1 MTKKTTPVEVRTS
14 SFLEQ
19 VNSPADL
26 RKLSVEELES
36 LCAELREYLWKTITQ
51 QGGHLAASLGVV
63 ELTVALHYVY
73 DAPKDKII
81 WDVGHQSYVHK
92 ILTGRKKEFSAI
104 RELGGISG
112 FPRRD
117 ESEFDAFGTGHASTS
132 ISAALGMAVARDLRG
147 EAHKVLAVIGDG
159 GMTGGLAFE
168 GLNNAGASG
177 RDITVILNDNRMSI
191 SPNVGAIAKVLA
203 RMETNPLLGRV
214 KDEIWNLLGKLP
226 KGASQARELAGRI
239 EGSLKNLLVAGA
251 IFEDLGFQYFGPF
264 DGHNVGHLIEVLQK
278 IQTHRH
284 PVLVHVITQ
293 KGKGFDL
300 SEKDPTKYH
309 GVAVAS
315 SKINDNGAPP
325 PHSYTEIFSKS
336 ILAEA
341 EQNPKIIAITAAMA
355 EGTGLVSFAKRFPER
370 FFDVG
375 IAEGHA
381 VTFAAGLAAE
391 GLRPVCAIY
400 STFLQRAF
408 DSIVHDVALQK
419 LPVVFAVDRAGIV
432 GEDGPTHHG
441 VFDLTFLSTIP
452 NMIVS
457 APRNG
462 RELQDLLHTAAEWND
477 GPFTIRFSR
486 SSIPDEM
493 SDAAPNSIPVGKW
506 EQLRRG
512 RDIAILA
519 VGSMVEI
526 ALDAADELAKDG
538 IAVSVVN
545 CRFVKPIDE
554 AMLRAIQFAHPFLIT
569 MEENTGIGGFA
580 SVIARALAG
589 FPNAPRLLSL
599 HLPDHFIEH
608 GARRKLLE
616 QVGLSKE
623 TLKRI
628 VTQLARGRMPVAP
641 DEMETGYAFVTMEN
655 GVIRKVRATA

>member
-1 MTKKTTPVEVRTS
+1 MTKKIPDKIEVSSVLNRVDTPD
-14 SFLEQ
+14 
-19 VNSPADL
+19 DL

-36 LCAELREYLWKTITQ
+36 LCGELREYLWKTITQ

-73 DAPKDKII
+73 NAPKDKII

-92 ILTGRKKEFSAI
+92 ILTGRKKEFATI

-117 ESEFDAFGTGHASTS
+117 ESEYDAFGTGHASTS

-147 EAHKVLAVIGDG
+147 ETHKVVAVIGDG

-191 SPNVGAIAKVLA
+191 SQNVGAIAKLLA

-214 KDEIWNLLGKLP
+214 KDDIWNLLGKLP
-226 KGASQARELAGRI
+226 KGATQARGLAGRI
-239 EGSLKNLLVAGA
+239 EASLKNLLVPGML
-251 IFEDLGFQYFGPF
+251 FEDLGFQYFGPF
-264 DGHNVGHLIEVLQK
+264 DGHNLRQLIEILQGV
-278 IQTHRH
+278 QSHRH

-300 SEKDPTKYH
+300 AEKDPTKYH

-315 SKINDNGAPP
+315 AKVNDNGAPI
-325 PHSYTEIFSKS
+325 PHSYTEVFSEA
-336 ILAEA
+336 ILVEA
-341 EQNPKIIAITAAMA
+341 ERNPKIVAITAAMS
-355 EGTGLVSFAKRFPER
+355 EGTGLIPFAQRFPER

-381 VTFAAGLAAE
+381 VTFAAGLAAA

-408 DSIVHDVALQK
+408 DQIVHDVALQE
-419 LPVVFAVDRAGIV
+419 LPVVFAVDRAGVV

-441 VFDLTFLSTIP
+441 VFDLTFLAAIP
-452 NMIVS
+452 NMVVS

-462 RELQDLLHTAAEWND
+462 PELQSLLHSALTWEK
-477 GPFTIRFSR
+477 GPFAIRFPR
-486 SSIPDEM
+486 ASIPDEM
-493 SDAAPNSIPVGKW
+493 AGHAPTPIPIGTW
-506 EQLRRG
+506 EQLLQG
-512 RDIAILA
+512 HEIAVLA

-526 ALDAADELAKDG
+526 AHDTAEELAKDG
-538 IAVSVVN
+538 IAISVVN
-545 CRFVKPIDE
+545 CRFIKPIDDL
-554 AMLRAIQFAHPFLIT
+554 MLRTIQSAHRFIIT
-569 MEENTGIGGFA
+569 IEENTGIGGFA
-580 SVIARALAG
+580 SVIARSLASLDSR
-589 FPNAPRLLSL
+589 ARLLSM
-599 HLPDHFIEH
+599 HLPDRFVEH
-608 GARRKLLE
+608 GARGKLLGR
-616 QVGLSKE
+616 VGLSKE
-623 TLKRI
+623 SLKKI
-628 VTQLARGRMPVAP
+628 VTELARNQKPIASG
-641 DEMETGYAFVTMEN
+641 EMEATYAYVAVEN
-655 GVIRKVRATA
+655 GMVRTVKETA

>member
-1 MTKKTTPVEVRTS
+1 MKPPKDKSKIDSKTASTAKRAADEAEVIS
-14 SFLEQ
+14 LLEQ
-19 VNSPADL
+19 VNTPADL

-36 LCAELREYLWKTITQ
+36 LCTELREYLWKTITQ
-51 QGGHLAASLGVV
+51 QGGHLAASLGTV
-63 ELTVALHYVY
+63 ELTVALHYAY

-92 ILTGRKKEFSAI
+92 ILTGRKKEFQSI
-104 RELGGISG
+104 RQLGGISG

-117 ESEFDAFGTGHASTS
+117 ESEYDAFGTGHASTS
-132 ISAALGMAVARDLRG
+132 ISAALGLAVARDLRG
-147 EAHKVLAVIGDG
+147 ETHKVLAVIGDG

-191 SPNVGAIAKVLA
+191 SQNVGAIAKLLA

-214 KDEIWNLLGKLP
+214 KDEVWNLLGKLP

-239 EGSLKNLLVAGA
+239 EGSLKNLLVAG
-251 IFEDLGFQYFGPF
+251 ILFEDLGFQYFGPF
-264 DGHNVGHLIEVLQK
+264 DGHDLRHLIEILQSVK
-278 IQTHRH
+278 AHHH
-284 PVLVHVITQ
+284 PVLVHIITQ

-315 SKINDNGAPP
+315 SEVNDNGAPP

-341 EQNPKIIAITAAMA
+341 EQNPKIIAITAAMS
-355 EGTGLVSFAKRFPER
+355 EGTGLIPFAKHFPER

-391 GLRPVCAIY
+391 GLRPVCTVY

-408 DSIVHDVALQK
+408 DPIVHDVALQK
-419 LPVVFAVDRAGIV
+419 LPVVFAIDRAGLV

-441 VFDLTFLSTIP
+441 VLDLTYLTAIP
-452 NMIVS
+452 NMVVS

-462 RELQDLLHTAAEWND
+462 RELQNLLHTALEWND
-477 GPFTIRFSR
+477 GPFAIRFPR
-486 SSIPDEM
+486 DSIRDEVA
-493 SDAAPNSIPVGKW
+493 DYAPNSISVGSW
-506 EQLRRG
+506 EQLRQG
-512 RDIAILA
+512 RDIAVLA

-526 ALDAADELAKDG
+526 ALDAAEEL
-538 IAVSVVN
+538 V
-545 CRFVKPIDE
+545 
-554 AMLRAIQFAHPFLIT
+554 
-569 MEENTGIGGFA
+569 
-580 SVIARALAG
+580 
-589 FPNAPRLLSL
+589 
-599 HLPDHFIEH
+599 
-608 GARRKLLE
+608 
-616 QVGLSKE
+616 
-623 TLKRI
+623 
-628 VTQLARGRMPVAP
+628 
-641 DEMETGYAFVTMEN
+641 
-655 GVIRKVRATA
+655 

>member
-1 MTKKTTPVEVRTS
+1 MTKRIPDKIEDSTL
-14 SFLEQ
+14 LER
-19 VNSPADL
+19 VNTPADL
-26 RKLSVEELES
+26 RKLSVDELES
-36 LCAELREYLWKTITQ
+36 LCGELREYLWKTITQ
-51 QGGHLAASLGVV
+51 QGGHLAASLGTV

-92 ILTGRKKEFSAI
+92 ILTGRKKEFATI

-117 ESEFDAFGTGHASTS
+117 ESEYDAFGTGHASTS
-132 ISAALGMAVARDLRG
+132 VSAALGMAVARDLQG
-147 EAHKVLAVIGDG
+147 ETHKVLAVIGDG

-177 RDITVILNDNRMSI
+177 RDITVILNDNQMSI

-239 EGSLKNLLVAGA
+239 EGSLKNLLVAG
-251 IFEDLGFQYFGPF
+251 ILFEDLGFQYFGPF
-264 DGHNVGHLIEVLQK
+264 DGHNLRQLIEILQG
-278 IQTHRH
+278 IQPHRH

-309 GVAVAS
+309 GIAVAS
-315 SKINDNGAPP
+315 SKINDNGAPI
-325 PHSYTEIFSKS
+325 PHSYTEVFSKA

-341 EQNPKIIAITAAMA
+341 ERNPKIVAITAAMS
-355 EGTGLVSFAKRFPER
+355 EGTGLIPFAERFPER

-381 VTFAAGLAAE
+381 VTFAAGLAAA

-408 DSIVHDVALQK
+408 DPIVHDVALQK
-419 LPVVFAVDRAGIV
+419 LPIVFAIDRAGLV

-441 VFDLTFLSTIP
+441 VFDLTFLTAIP
-452 NMIVS
+452 NMIVA

-462 RELQDLLHTAAEWND
+462 RELQNLLHTALTWEN
-477 GPFTIRFSR
+477 GPFAIRFPR
-486 SSIPDEM
+486 SSIPDEIA
-493 SDAAPNSIPVGKW
+493 DHAPNPIPIGTW
-506 EQLRRG
+506 EQIQQG
-512 RDIAILA
+512 SDIAVLA

-526 ALDAADELAKDG
+526 ARDTAEELAKDG
-538 IAVSVVN
+538 IAISVVN
-545 CRFVKPIDE
+545 CRYVKPIDE
-554 AMLRAIQFAHPFLIT
+554 PMLQTIQSAHRFIIT

-580 SVIARALAG
+580 SVIARALMSFNSRA
-589 FPNAPRLLSL
+589 RLLSI
-599 HLPDHFIEH
+599 HLPDRFVEH
-608 GARRKLLE
+608 GARGKLLE

-623 TLKRI
+623 PLKKI
-628 VTQLARGRMPVAP
+628 VKELVRNRKPIPSGET
-641 DEMETGYAFVTMEN
+641 DTGYAYVTVEN
-655 GVIRKVRATA
+655 GIVRTVKETA